1 MKTYQCVVCGFV
13 YDENIGMPE
22 DGIPAGTRWNDIPDN
37 WECPDCG
44 VSKADFEMVE
54 I

>member
-1 MKTYQCVVCGFV
+1 MKSYQCVVCGFI
-13 YDENIGMPE
+13 YDENVGMPE
-22 DGIPAGTRWNDIPDN
+22 DGILAGTRWNDIPDN